1 MKQPDKLIMK
11 ILEAKIL
18 AGQTGRFRTMY
29 KLDDALKEAGWE
41 LSDILQ
47 KIQKIGD
54 KK

>member
-18 AGQTGRFRTMY
+18 AGQTGRFRTLR
-29 KLDDALKEAGWE
+29 KLDEAINEAGWE

-47 KIQKIGD
+47 KIGD